1 MIKAFGT
8 GERTE
13 ILKLKELAKKLSGN
27 LGNSAMRPKMAER
40 FKAFILEAINFAF
53 SEVHNFPF
61 FEPMT

>member
-1 MIKAFGT
+1 M
-8 GERTE
+8 E